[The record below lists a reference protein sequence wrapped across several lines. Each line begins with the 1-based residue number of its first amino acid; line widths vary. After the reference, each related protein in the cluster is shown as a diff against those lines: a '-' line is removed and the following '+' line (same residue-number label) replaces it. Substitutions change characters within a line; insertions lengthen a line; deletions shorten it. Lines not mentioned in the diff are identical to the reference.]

1 MKKKE
6 NVITVYSSAEG
17 IKQFEDAL
25 DEEVLRLTKG
35 RKRKEYTPE
44 ELALKKKRTEEDYNR
59 IAEKLNHDYKNPERY
74 MNRKHSGKA
83 KFGKD
88 IAKRLNRKRDD

>member
-1 MKKKE
+1 MKKKG
-6 NVITVYSSAEG
+6 NVITVYTSLEG
-17 IKQFEDAL
+17 IKNIEDAL

-44 ELALKKKRTEEDYNR
+44 ELEEKKRRTEEDYNR
-59 IAEKLNHDYKNPERY
+59 IAEKLNRDYKNPERY
-74 MNRKHSGKA
+74 MDRKHSGKA

-88 IAKRLNRKRDD
+88 IAKRLNRKKK

>member
-6 NVITVYSSAEG
+6 NVITVYTSAENV
-17 IKQFEDAL
+17 KKFEDAL

-44 ELALKKKRTEEDYNR
+44 ELEQKKRRTEEDYNR
-59 IAEKLNHDYKNPERY
+59 IAEKLNRDYKNPERY
-74 MNRKHSGKA
+74 MDRKHSGKE

-88 IAKRLNRKRDD
+88 IAKRLNRKKK

>member
-1 MKKKE
+1 MKKKG
-6 NVITVYSSAEG
+6 NVITVYTSLEG
-17 IKQFEDAL
+17 IKNIDDAL

-44 ELALKKKRTEEDYNR
+44 ELAEKKKRTEEDYNR
-59 IAEKLNHDYKNPERY
+59 IAEKLNRDYKNPERY
-74 MNRKHSGKA
+74 MDRKHSDKE

-88 IAKRLNRKRDD
+88 IAKRLNRKKK